1 MIVLGFLMFSKKTH
15 QRQVIYC
22 KSSRFLNP
30 SLDFHGL
37 QLFSFFFLKKTWSLK
52 VNFNLHFSN
61 LQWVGG
67 RDLRHTHT
75 LTMLYTYKLQC
86 MMGNSFSYVHTLGRV
101 HPIREQRV
109 HRLEPIGSV
118 YISMMLYR
126 TQWGQN
132 PSELNFK
139 RHTLGPW
146 LLQIWQLRFSL
157 VHAVLNSR
165 KIWLVW
171 F

>member
-1 MIVLGFLMFSKKTH
+1 M
-15 QRQVIYC
+15 
-22 KSSRFLNP
+22 
-30 SLDFHGL
+30 
-37 QLFSFFFLKKTWSLK
+37 
-52 VNFNLHFSN
+52 
-61 LQWVGG
+61 
-67 RDLRHTHT
+67 RHTHT

-126 TQWGQN
+126 AQWGQN

-139 RHTLGPW
+139 HHTPGPW
-146 LLQIWQLRFSL
+146 QLWFSL
-157 VHAVLNSR
+157 VHAVFKNCR
-165 KIWLVW
+165 KIWLVQ

>member
-1 MIVLGFLMFSKKTH
+1 MFSKKTH
-15 QRQVIYC
+15 RRHVIYC
-22 KSSRFLNP
+22 KSSRFLNHC
-30 SLDFHGL
+30 LHFHGL
-37 QLFSFFFLKKTWSLK
+37 QLFSFFFLNETWSWK
-52 VNFNLHFSN
+52 VSFNLHFSN

-67 RDLRHTHT
+67 RDVRHTHT

-126 TQWGQN
+126 AQWGQN

-139 RHTLGPW
+139 RHTPSPW
-146 LLQIWQLRFSL
+146 LLRIWQLRFSL
-157 VHAVLNSR
+157 VHAVLKDSR
-165 KIWLVW
+165 KIWLVQ

>member
-1 MIVLGFLMFSKKTH
+1 MSWRKGCEA
-15 QRQVIYC
+15 Y
-22 KSSRFLNP
+22 
-30 SLDFHGL
+30 
-37 QLFSFFFLKKTWSLK
+37 
-52 VNFNLHFSN
+52 
-61 LQWVGG
+61 
-67 RDLRHTHT
+67 THT

-126 TQWGQN
+126 AQWGQN

-139 RHTLGPW
+139 HHTPGP
-146 LLQIWQLRFSL
+146 LTA
-157 VHAVLNSR
+157 AVFTCARSF
-165 KIWLVW
+165 KD
-171 F
+171 